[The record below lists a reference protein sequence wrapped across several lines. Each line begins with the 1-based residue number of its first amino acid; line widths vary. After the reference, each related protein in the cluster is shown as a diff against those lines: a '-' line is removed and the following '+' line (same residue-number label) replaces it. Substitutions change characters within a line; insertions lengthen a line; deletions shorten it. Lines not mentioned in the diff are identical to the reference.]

1 MEQLILEIQDRI
13 AFYAKHAASNR
24 DAIKAIESLKQLR
37 DMVQSVEAL
46 ENQIKV
52 LEAANG

>member
-24 DAIKAIESLKQLR
+24 DAIKAIDSLKQLR

-46 ENQIKV
+46 EQQIKV